1 MENSNQL
8 RTWLDDMQLDH
19 PLLIAGPCSA
29 ETESQVL
36 EIAHQL
42 KDTHNFLKPWNC
54 GIKSFREF
62 MSHFFAKNVMSG
74 RGQTIATHT
83 TIVLIFISGLA
94 I

>member
-36 EIAHQL
+36 EIAHQSRSL
-42 KDTHNFLKPWNC
+42 RRVFFFTKQNLKPN
-54 GIKSFREF
+54 
-62 MSHFFAKNVMSG
+62 
-74 RGQTIATHT
+74 
-83 TIVLIFISGLA
+83 GLKKGMK
-94 I
+94 IRKFWTNYY